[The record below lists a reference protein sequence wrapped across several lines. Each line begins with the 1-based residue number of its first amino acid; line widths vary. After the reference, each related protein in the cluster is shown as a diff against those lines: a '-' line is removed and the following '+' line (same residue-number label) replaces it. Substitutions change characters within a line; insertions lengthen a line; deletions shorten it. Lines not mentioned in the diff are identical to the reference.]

1 MVSGVKNFFF
11 FFFLKT
17 FTNQARNTDG
27 YQFSDIIETLE
38 TIMQQIFL
46 RHSKIFFM

>member
-11 FFFLKT
+11 FRRS

-38 TIMQQIFL
+38 TIMQHIFL
-46 RHSKIFFM
+46 KHSKIFFM